1 MAYRTFETF
10 KDLALQ
16 GTTFKP
22 IPVGSPH
29 GSGIRKQQEASPL
42 SLCSMWSSDYGF
54 KGIRGCGGEFTF
66 GGPPVTRPTCSPAQ
80 ARRAGY

>member
-54 KGIRGCGGEFTF
+54 NPFPATGDGRR
-66 GGPPVTRPTCSPAQ
+66 PPTRLSL
-80 ARRAGY
+80 